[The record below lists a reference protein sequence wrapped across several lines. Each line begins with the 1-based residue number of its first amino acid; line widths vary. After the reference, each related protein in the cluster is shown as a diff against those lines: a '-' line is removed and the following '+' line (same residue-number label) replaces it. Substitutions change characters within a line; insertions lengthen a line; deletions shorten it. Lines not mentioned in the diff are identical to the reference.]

1 MTREVTLMAGDYTGS
16 NQYEQPEI
24 PSHVL
29 IGVRLVELAGLA
41 TLMVGLELTAES
53 LDASPTS
60 IVL

>member
-24 PSHVL
+24 SHVL